1 MGITAHW
8 IESRAGCWELC
19 SEVIAF
25 KGIAGAHTGENLGR
39 YFLTL
44 CKRVGIIN
52 SSGTKV
58 SLFTLFTLLNYTFF
72 LIATQFH

>member
-1 MGITAHW
+1 MGITAYW

-25 KGIAGAHTGENLGR
+25 KGITGAHTSENFGR

-44 CKRVGIIN
+44 CKQAGIIN

-58 SLFTLFTLLNYTFF
+58 SLFTLFKL
-72 LIATQFH
+72 

>member
-8 IESRAGCWELC
+8 IEVKSLGSWTLC

-39 YFLTL
+39 YFFGL
-44 CKRVGIIN
+44 CKQVGIVGN
-52 SSGTKV
+52 TDTKV
-58 SLFTLFTLLNYTFF
+58 SFLLSF
-72 LIATQFH
+72 